1 MPKPE
6 WIEHRRG
13 DGELVGWMA
22 QEGDG
27 FVPIDLLGR
36 ALSERLD
43 WFEAERLLNE
53 TGIGYLAEA
62 YELRLDDGHWLR
74 VRILE
79 VSTDRILV
87 KKEDWGDMG
96 APQLNYTVAWPIPD
110 TLRALDRSR

>member
-13 DGELVGWMA
+13 DGELLGWMSPA
-22 QEGDG
+22 GDR

-36 ALSERLD
+36 ELGGSVD
-43 WFEAERLLNE
+43 WFEAEKLLDT
-53 TGIGYLAEA
+53 TGIGYLADA
-62 YELRLDDGHWLR
+62 YELRLDGHWLR
-74 VRILE
+74 VQVVE

-96 APQLNYTVAWPIPD
+96 APQVHYTVAWPIPD